1 MEILD
6 IIRQFLYKFDPGIY
20 PGLKCASVLIKY
32 LQIDGRS
39 YSYTIYFHKYIN
51 Q

>member
-39 YSYTIYFHKYIN
+39 YSYTINLHKYIN